1 MILFAGINLLC
12 TFTSTNNNNMKNTA
26 TQSNLYNVIYS
37 NGNAS
42 KIYITAS
49 NIKEAQIEAKKIQSQ
64 IGSFYYKL
72 KRCYDGGVRG

>member
-1 MILFAGINLLC
+1 METLA
-12 TFTSTNNNNMKNTA
+12 KQA
-26 TQSNLYNVIYS
+26 NLYNVIYS

-49 NIKEAQIEAKKIQSQ
+49 NLKEAHIEAKKIQDK
-64 IGSFYYKL
+64 IGYYYKL